1 MEELLDVVSI
11 IVAAGTVVMFLV
23 SLDGDN
29 YGGVILAVVMFLVW
43 MGGDGYE
50 KSYSPT
56 EGYTETKTLVSTA
69 PSHTQLSG
77 GFTLLWGSI
86 GTDRVYL
93 LREEVS
99 EGLYKDFEVRRE
111 VYLREDTSLTDRG
124 TFTKI
129 FSCEYKKEYYELLF
143 WKLFERER
151 KVCNFNKQ
159 EIAVP
164 VGSVIKNLSL

>member
-11 IVAAGTVVMFLV
+11 MVGVVTVFILV
-23 SLDGDN
+23 TSLDGDN
-29 YGGVILAVVMFLVW
+29 YGGATLAVVMFLVW

-50 KSYSPT
+50 KSYSPA

-111 VYLREDTSLTDRG
+111 VYLREDASLTDKG
-124 TFTKI
+124 TFTKM
-129 FSCEYKKEYYELLF
+129 FSCAYKKEYYGLLF

-151 KVCNFNKQ
+151 KVCNFSKQ

-164 VGSVIKNLSL
+164 VGSVIKNLSI